1 MILPVKIRVKQVSK
15 EELFE
20 AHRKEEVLTYCQ
32 RCSNYEKN
40 HSCPDFDFDAVR
52 YLEPYEHATVILTE
66 IETQPIQSIINQLDA
81 LNFQSRVFNNYMKE
95 ESDEKID
102 MSDIVSM
109 HAFEDIKNQMSDQLL
124 LLEDQIDQSIGLPP
138 GSCTRCA
145 VCLKQE
151 SLACRFPEMLRYSL
165 EALGFLV
172 SEIYKAHF
180 DMELGWAK
188 GELPKQFCTCSVLMT
203 KEKSDETLIL
213 GILEGMVLRI
223 NEEVI

>member
-1 MILPVKIRVKQVSK
+1 MNLPVKIRVKQVKK
-15 EELFE
+15 ETLFQ
-20 AHRKEEVLTYCQ
+20 AYKSEEVLVYCQ

-40 HSCPDFDFDAVR
+40 YTCPDFDFDAAG
-52 YLEPYEHATVILTE
+52 YLNSYEYATVILTE
-66 IETQPIQSIINQLDA
+66 IDTKPIQSIFNQLDA
-81 LNFQSRVFNNYMKE
+81 SNFQSRVLNNYMKE
-95 ESDEKID
+95 ASGEKID
-102 MSDIVSM
+102 MSSIVSM

-124 LLEDQIDQSIGLPP
+124 LLEDQIDHSLGLPP

-151 SLACRFPEMLRYSL
+151 GLACRFPEKLRYSL

-172 SEIYKAHF
+172 SDIYQMNF

-188 GELPKQFCTCSVLMT
+188 GELPKRFCTCSVLMA

-213 GILEGMVLRI
+213 GKLEGMVLRI
-223 NEEVI
+223 NE